1 MGKRVRKQEGVK
13 GVWGTA
19 VDGTSEVVSLRHDV
33 TAERKPPRNAPG
45 KGNGREEMAA
55 AEHWRGTAG
64 RVSVNRRDA
73 TVAFGQGRGPRGG
86 RGEAAGASGGQSRC
100 FSETISLVP
109 PQITGQR
116 PLQGRRTAP
125 RSRTQ
130 AGGHPG
136 LQTRLPCALDPRL
149 GAGQAGRSRVL
160 PRTRRL
166 AVVSSA
172 AEI

>member
-1 MGKRVRKQEGVK
+1 M
-13 GVWGTA
+13 GTA

-125 RSRTQ
+125 AHEPRQAVTRDCKPDSHAPLTPGSELVRLDGLEFYLGHGAWLLLAVPQRSR
-130 AGGHPG
+130 A
-136 LQTRLPCALDPRL
+136 
-149 GAGQAGRSRVL
+149 
-160 PRTRRL
+160 
-166 AVVSSA
+166 
-172 AEI
+172 